1 MAMTYQFTW
10 TEIEHIETALALA
23 KKLVDDVNIAHVETD
38 NFDLDIDQ
46 IGARVRIPHDRV
58 LTAGRNST

>member
-1 MAMTYQFTW
+1 MAQVYQFTW
-10 TEIEHIETALALA
+10 TEIEHIKTALALA

-38 NFDLDIDQ
+38 DFDLNIDQ
-46 IGARVRIPHDRV
+46 IGATIRVPHDRV